1 MADSDADDAPA
12 TAMDARVAQ
21 ASSWFDG
28 LSDRLRETASAVTE
42 RMDKLDDELDKF
54 ARRALGDDEDEHAT
68 LEGDDEYDD
77 GVASRVDVERSE
89 FTTDEVDALRQALAI
104 AKEELRARDA
114 RANDAESEAKK
125 MREAAMRAAKELA
138 KEKRVRGELER
149 ALEAREGGEGDAKGG
164 AAEAAGAAEAKA
176 NADAESKRVMEEAI
190 ARANELERALKEAET
205 RRATTSAALEALKTE
220 SGDERVKMRA
230 EIDALEKKLA
240 ARPAEEPSST
250 AKQTGGGRGGK
261 KGKKGG
267 RGGRGGGGGDG
278 EASSS
283 ETSKA
288 DEEAKALRG
297 ELESVVAERDAL
309 RRARLEQARA
319 AETASKEHADA
330 LDDARTQ
337 AQMAR
342 DELETVRKECE
353 ELRERLTRAE
363 EALEQSSRERVEE
376 LERVRS
382 EVVRAQDSAG
392 EDAAQLE
399 EATARAN
406 DAESRVKA
414 LEEEAKRA
422 AETEETLR
430 ADVARA
436 EERSKQFQSELA
448 SLRDE
453 LTDAIAA
460 KEDAEGAVSRGAV
473 NAANANA
480 KMLAAEKAKAKAEAE
495 AEEIRKQLELMDATG
510 REAASSIAA
519 REKAELAQQ
528 RAEAR
533 LALAEKE
540 AEESRAHSD
549 KAFREGEERKRRF
562 AHVQS
567 QFQVTEKEL
576 REKLETLETEVK
588 ALRANAEEAEK
599 MKAEAVSIVEE
610 TNADAEE
617 TKAMLAATTAK
628 VVKLEHALE
637 TAVSEAAEARTKLG
651 VAEEMLAL
659 KKNQPDPEPARRA
672 SMKSMF
678 TQTVEEAK
686 PRDVASSSTEDARE
700 RLLAIMRR
708 LRVSS
713 DADEKSASKGAK
725 EEQAGLG
732 MLMGMFMGGEDDDET
747 ASPSPAP
754 KRDSEDIDALFDR
767 FEAWAN
773 ANAKDFDAAAPSMSD
788 AASKDDEIK
797 RLTSE
802 LETLKSD
809 AASRSTASLAAV
821 NRRAQEAELAAAD
834 AKAKLVPLEKANREL
849 AWQISMLAEQDE
861 TKTRPVLAQSGWFAR
876 AVTGCT
882 APRRPRSVL
891 LQGDSTARTDATR

>member
-28 LSDRLRETASAVTE
+28 LSDRLRETASAVTD

-54 ARRALGDDEDEHAT
+54 ARRALGDDEDET
-68 LEGDDEYDD
+68 LEGGDDEYHEDD
-77 GVASRVDVERSE
+77 VTSRVDVERSE

-114 RANDAESEAKK
+114 RATDAESEAKK

-149 ALEAREGGEGDAKGG
+149 ALEARERDGEGDAKGG
-164 AAEAAGAAEAKA
+164 DAEDAEAKA
-176 NADAESKRVMEEAI
+176 NADAESKRVMEEAL
-190 ARANELERALKEAET
+190 ARAHELERALKEAET
-205 RRATTSAALEALKTE
+205 HRATTSAALEALKTE

-230 EIDALEKKLA
+230 EIDALETKLA
-240 ARPAEEPSST
+240 ARPAEEPSTT

-288 DEEAKALRG
+288 DEEAKALRD

-353 ELRERLTRAE
+353 ELRKRSTRAE

-399 EATARAN
+399 EAKSRAN
-406 DAESRVKA
+406 DAEARVKA
-414 LEEEAKRA
+414 LEEDASRA
-422 AETEETLR
+422 AETEATLR

-617 TKAMLAATTAK
+617 TKATLAATTAK
-628 VVKLEHALE
+628 VEKLEHALE
-637 TAVSEAAEARTKLG
+637 TAVSEASEARTKLG
-651 VAEEMLAL
+651 VVEEMLAL

-686 PRDVASSSTEDARE
+686 PRDVASSSIGDARE

-713 DADEKSASKGAK
+713 DADEKSASKSAK

-754 KRDSEDIDALFDR
+754 KRESEDIDALFDR

-773 ANAKDFDAAAPSMSD
+773 ANAKDTDAAAPSTSD

>member
-1 MADSDADDAPA
+1 MPDSDADDAPA

-28 LSDRLRETASAVTE
+28 LSDRLRETASAVTD

-54 ARRALGDDEDEHAT
+54 ARRALGDDEDET
-68 LEGDDEYDD
+68 LEGGDDEYHEDD
-77 GVASRVDVERSE
+77 VTSRVDVERSE

-114 RANDAESEAKK
+114 RATDAESEAKK

-149 ALEAREGGEGDAKGG
+149 ALEAREEDGEGDAKGG
-164 AAEAAGAAEAKA
+164 DAEDAEAKA
-176 NADAESKRVMEEAI
+176 NADAESKRVMEEAL

-205 RRATTSAALEALKTE
+205 HRATTSAALEALKTE

-230 EIDALEKKLA
+230 EIDALEEKLA
-240 ARPAEEPSST
+240 ARPAEEPSTT

-353 ELRERLTRAE
+353 ELRERSTRAE

-399 EATARAN
+399 EAKSRAN
-406 DAESRVKA
+406 DAEARVKA
-414 LEEEAKRA
+414 LEEDASRA
-422 AETEETLR
+422 AETEATLR

-436 EERSKQFQSELA
+436 EERSKQFESELA

-617 TKAMLAATTAK
+617 TKATLAATTAK
-628 VVKLEHALE
+628 VEKLEHALE
-637 TAVSEAAEARTKLG
+637 TAVSEASEARTKLG
-651 VAEEMLAL
+651 VVEEMLAL

-686 PRDVASSSTEDARE
+686 PRDVASSSTGDARE

-713 DADEKSASKGAK
+713 DTDEKSASKSAK

-747 ASPSPAP
+747 ASQSPAP

-773 ANAKDFDAAAPSMSD
+773 ANAKDTDAAAPSTSD
-788 AASKDDEIK
+788 DASKDDEIK

-891 LQGDSTARTDATR
+891 LQSDSTARTDATR